1 MCKSKVALALLAA
14 SFAACTESPPGVSD
28 TRPSGFGTASSV
40 AMEVVPAVITARP
53 NTRVS
58 CPDNPPF
65 VGSLSVNIR
74 AGVSAITLADVR
86 LRFTDTTGGLTAPQI
101 TLPAPVPTQQ
111 FGSTLVAARAATQ
124 FPFSFGFGCGTG
136 RTGTL
141 VVIVVTTDDRGRS
154 NVNETSVRVQ

>member
-1 MCKSKVALALLAA
+1 MCKSKFALALLAA
-14 SFAACTESPPGVSD
+14 WMAACTSTEPGVSD
-28 TRPSGFGTASSV
+28 TRPSAIGVGSS
-40 AMEVVPAVITARP
+40 AQMEVVPAVVTARP
-53 NTRVS
+53 NARVS

-65 VGSLSVNIR
+65 LGSISVNIR
-74 AGVSAITLADVR
+74 PGVSAITLTDVR
-86 LRFTDTTGGLTAPQI
+86 LRFTDTTGAFSAPQV

-111 FGSTLVAARAATQ
+111 FGSGLVAARTVAQ

-154 NVNETSVRVQ
+154 NVNEMNVRVQ